1 MAIQTLDAS
10 IVTALAASGSDIA
23 TKRETIPFEAIA
35 KDSGSGFI
43 FTPSTSPAYDPS
55 ALKKAINTDL
65 GEMSVPEEEQVLDL
79 VPRPLYEDALEALAT
94 AEQIIETQSVTI
106 ADLEI
111 KVSELQSQIE
121 TLSSDLDNER
131 LQRVVAEAN
140 ADNFRQQLQL
150 INESAQVALQRSILE
165 GIERTSCEA
174 ISEGLRAEVAAL
186 KEKTITLQQQIDS
199 LNNLIAGRDAQI
211 QAGAEFNGEIT
222 VRVVSKPETG
232 DSDLSFITSV
242 NRASWN
248 SGTWINGPVIEIGNY
263 STVDQTINIDMTEN
277 KAKGGLPWLLPPTTN
292 GVAVNNIVIKS
303 QERIFVKFAPDYAS
317 IRNIMPTKIPNASVF
332 GVPILS
338 NQTATTSAGKITINS
353 NTTSFSLSTKFRK
366 TVYV

>member
-1 MAIQTLDAS
+1 MAIQNLDPS
-10 IVTALAASGSDIA
+10 IVTGLAASGSEIA
-23 TKRETIPFEAIA
+23 TARETIPFEATV
-35 KDSGSGFI
+35 KDPASGFI
-43 FTPSTSPAYDPS
+43 FSPSTSPAYDPS
-55 ALKKAINTDL
+55 ALKKAIDTNL
-65 GEMSVPEEEQVLDL
+65 GEMSVPEEEVILDL

-199 LNNLIAGRDAQI
+199 LNNLLAGRDAQI
-211 QAGAEFNGEIT
+211 QAGADFNGEIT
-222 VRVVSKPETG
+222 VRVLSKPEAG
-232 DSDLSFITSV
+232 DSDLSFLTSV
-242 NRASWN
+242 NRAKSN
-248 SGTWINGPVIEIGNY
+248 SGTWINGPTIEIGNY
-263 STVDQTINIDMTEN
+263 STVDQTINIDMSGNT
-277 KAKGGLPWLLPPTTN
+277 AKGYPWLLPPTTN
-292 GVAVNNIVIKS
+292 GVVVNNIVIKS
-303 QERIFVKFAPDYAS
+303 QEKIIVQFGPDYAS
-317 IRNIMPTKIPNASVF
+317 IQNILPTRLPNVSLF
-332 GVPILS
+332 GVQIGS
-338 NQTATTSAGKITINS
+338 NQVATTSGGKIVINS
-353 NTTSFSLSTKFRK
+353 NTTSFALSTKLRK
-366 TVYV
+366 TVYA